1 MVLDYPQY
9 PNGMYR
15 LYKRDFDN
23 IALMIM
29 KEYLPGSVDKIGEVD
44 INYLIKEC
52 LFLNVRSKNIA
63 ADKSVLGLIAFE
75 DAKVPCYD
83 LSYRPIELDL
93 SAGDI
98 LIDMSLSGNRNIPRR
113 RFTLAHEA
121 SHWILHRSYHSPTNQ
136 KYEFRKPYLK
146 THSKDLERR
155 FTGFKTENDEEEWQA
170 NSLAAALLM
179 PKIPFMEYAL
189 NEIQR
194 IYGEET
200 DYLIDDQSEDYV
212 IAVENIAGMFN
223 VSRQAAEIRL
233 EQLDL
238 LQVA

>member
-9 PNGMYR
+9 SNGMYR

-29 KEYLPGSVDKIGEVD
+29 KEYLPGAVDKIGEVD

-52 LFLNVRSKNIA
+52 LFLNVRSKNIT

-75 DAKVPCYD
+75 DAVVPCYD
-83 LSYRPIELDL
+83 LSYRPIVLDL

-136 KYEFRKPYLK
+136 KYEFRKTYLK
-146 THSKDLERR
+146 TLSRNLERR
-155 FTGFKTENDEEEWQA
+155 FIGFKTENDEEEWQA

-179 PKIPFMEYAL
+179 PKIPFVEYTL

-194 IYGEET
+194 IFGEDI
-200 DYLIDDQSEDYV
+200 DYLIDDQSEDYEMV
-212 IAVENIAGMFN
+212 VENIASMFN
-223 VSRQAAEIRL
+223 VSRQAVKIRL

-238 LQVA
+238 LESP

>member
-9 PNGMYR
+9 SNGMYK

-23 IALMIM
+23 IALVIM
-29 KEYLPGSVDKIGEVD
+29 KEYLPGYVDKIGEVD
-44 INYLIKEC
+44 INYLVREC
-52 LFLNVRSKNIA
+52 LFLTVRSKNIA
-63 ADKSVLGLIAFE
+63 ADRSVLGLIAFE

-83 LSYRPIELDL
+83 LSFRPIELDL
-93 SAGDI
+93 CAGDI
-98 LIDMSLSGNRNIPRR
+98 LIDMALSGNRNIPRR

-146 THSKDLERR
+146 TLSKDIERR
-155 FTGFKTENDEEEWQA
+155 FAGFKTENDEEEWQA

-189 NEIQR
+189 TEIQR
-194 IYGEET
+194 VFGE
-200 DYLIDDQSEDYV
+200 DVDCLIDDQSEEYV
-212 IAVENIAGMFN
+212 TAVENIAGVFN
-223 VSRQAAEIRL
+223 VSRKAAEIRL
-233 EQLDL
+233 EQFDL
-238 LQVA
+238 LH

>member
-1 MVLDYPQY
+1 MVLAYPQY

-29 KEYLPGSVDKIGEVD
+29 KEYLPDSVDKIGEVD
-44 INYLIKEC
+44 IYYLIKEC

-93 SAGDI
+93 NAGDI

-136 KYEFRKPYLK
+136 KFEFRKPYLK
-146 THSKDLERR
+146 TYGKDLERR

-179 PKIPFMEYAL
+179 PKIPFIEYAL

-194 IYGEET
+194 IFGEEA
-200 DYLIDDQSEDYV
+200 DFLIDDQSEDYV
-212 IAVENIAGMFN
+212 IAVENIASMFN

-233 EQLDL
+233 EQLGL